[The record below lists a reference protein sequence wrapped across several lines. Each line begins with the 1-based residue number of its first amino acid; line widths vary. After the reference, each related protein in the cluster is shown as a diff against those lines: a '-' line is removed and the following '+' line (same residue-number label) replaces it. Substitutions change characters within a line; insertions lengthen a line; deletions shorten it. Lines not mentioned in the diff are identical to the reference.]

1 MTLSALLRR
10 PEDRLPPQ
18 WAALLTLAAV
28 YAASVVLGRA
38 TRLDGTQLA
47 LVWPGA
53 AVAFLWLS
61 YAWTRGSLAVHL
73 AALFA
78 TTVLVNIATGAPVVI
93 SLAFGL
99 ANCLHAV
106 GTVAVLRWWQPGPAR
121 LRCPRDLVALVCA
134 AVAGSAASGVVAP
147 LAMWLTADVDLL
159 HTAAVWLL
167 RNFSSTVV
175 LGAVAL
181 RLADRPYPVLRPGAA
196 PRAEQL
202 LVAGLVILGYVLVFG
217 SVHPSALGFALLPL
231 SMWVA
236 LRCSTT
242 VASVHVLLVGVL
254 VVVLTAAGRGPF
266 ATQEVAERI
275 LLAQAFVIVVGLV
288 ALTLA
293 LSADDRAGLV
303 AGLLEERHR
312 SAAQAAM
319 LETVLDTVDVAIV
332 ACDAQARITLM
343 NRTARAFHGGPGEED
358 VHASQWPARFALF
371 GPDGTTQLE
380 PDEVPLVQALREGR
394 VSQALITIAPSG
406 GAART
411 VRCEGRT
418 MLDVDGTLLG
428 AVVVQTDVTALRAS
442 EQRFRSA
449 FEDGPTP
456 MARLTPEGVVEHTNR
471 AMRRFLSLPSRR
483 LVGAELAGLAVAE
496 DRDRLALALQARRS
510 VEAVEVR
517 LQRADGSALWCE
529 VTSTQVDVP
538 GTPTH
543 VLVQV
548 LDVHARKLH
557 ELALEDVA
565 HRDALTGLGNR
576 KVLEHRLAELLQA
589 GGSTTVVLAY
599 LDLDG
604 FKAVNDDHG
613 HDAGDAVLRAVA
625 TRLLGLSRA
634 DDLAVRVGGDEFVLA
649 YAVRP
654 GAAAEVFAAALGA
667 RLEGVVAQ
675 VVEHAGQSLEVGV
688 SVGTVIAEPGVDP
701 ATLLRQADRAMYE
714 RKRARTSG
722 RPRFAA
728 PAPLPKDEDGRLRAL
743 RQHRV
748 LDTAA
753 DQALDELVQAA
764 ALVADVPTAL
774 ISLVDD
780 HRQWFKARCALE
792 DQQTPRDGSFCAHVV
807 ALDDELHVQDARRDP
822 RFADSPL
829 VTGELAIRSYA
840 GFPLRTPA
848 GFVLGSLCVI
858 GYVPGVLSEAQRRV
872 MRVLAAHA
880 MVLLDQHRLRAA
892 ADEELVVAAVPHQR

>member
-1 MTLSALLRR
+1 MPDLLRR
-10 PEDRLPPQ
+10 REDRLPPQ
-18 WAALLTLAAV
+18 WAALLALAAV

-61 YAWTRGSLAVHL
+61 YAWTRGWLAVHL

-78 TTVLVNIATGAPVVI
+78 TTVLLNTATDAPLGI

-99 ANCLHAV
+99 ANCLHGV
-106 GTVAVLRWWQPGPAR
+106 CTVAVLRWWQSGAAR
-121 LRCPRDLVALVCA
+121 LRCPRDLAALVCA
-134 AVAGSAASGVVAP
+134 AVAGSAASGALVL
-147 LAMWLTADVDLL
+147 LAIWLTADVDLL
-159 HTAAVWLL
+159 HTAEVWLL
-167 RNFSSTVV
+167 RNSSSTVV
-175 LGAVAL
+175 LSAVAL
-181 RLADRPYPVLRPGAA
+181 RLADRHHPVLRPGAA
-196 PRAEQL
+196 RRAEL
-202 LVAGLVILGYVLVFG
+202 LLIAGLVVVGYVVVFG

-242 VASVHVLLVGVL
+242 LASVHVLLVGVL
-254 VVVLTAAGRGPF
+254 VVMLTAAGRGPF
-266 ATQEVAERI
+266 ATQEVVERV

-293 LSADDRAGLV
+293 LSADERAGLV

-332 ACDAQARITLM
+332 ACDAQAHITLM
-343 NRTARAFHGGPGEED
+343 NRTARAFHGGPGDED
-358 VHASQWPARFALF
+358 VDASQWPARYDLF
-371 GPDGTTQLE
+371 GPDGTTRLE
-380 PDEVPLVQALREGR
+380 PDEVPLLQALREGR
-394 VSQALITIAPSG
+394 VSEALITIAPSG
-406 GAART
+406 GVART

-442 EQRFRSA
+442 EQQFRSA

-456 MARLTPEGVVEHTNR
+456 MARLTPDGVVEHTNA

-483 LVGAELAGLAVAE
+483 LVGVELAGLAASE
-496 DRDRLALALQARRS
+496 DRDRLAAAVRGRGAA
-510 VEAVEVR
+510 EAVEVR
-517 LQRADGSALWCE
+517 LERADGSALWCE
-529 VTSTQVDVP
+529 VTSTVVDLP
-538 GTPTH
+538 GTAAH

-565 HRDALTGLGNR
+565 HRDTLTGLGNR
-576 KVLEHRLAELLQA
+576 KVLEHRLEEMLQA
-589 GGSTTVVLAY
+589 GGDTAVVLAY

-613 HDAGDAVLRAVA
+613 HDAGDAVLRAVG

-634 DDLAVRVGGDEFVLA
+634 DDLVVRVGGDEFVLA

-654 GAAAEVFAAALGA
+654 RAAAERFAVELGA
-667 RLEGVVAQ
+667 RLEAAVSQ
-675 VVEHAGQSLEVGV
+675 VVEHAGQFLAVGV
-688 SVGTVIAEPGVDP
+688 SVGTVIAAPGVDP
-701 ATLLRQADRAMYE
+701 TALLRQADRVMYQ

-722 RPRFAA
+722 RPPVAA
-728 PAPLPKDEDGRLRAL
+728 PAPLPTDEDGRLRAL
-743 RQHRV
+743 GRLRV
-748 LDTAA
+748 LDTPP
-753 DQALDELVQAA
+753 DQALDQLVQAA

-774 ISLVDD
+774 VSLVDE

-792 DQQTPRDGSFCAHVV
+792 DQQTSRDVSFCAHVV
-807 ALDDELHVQDARRDP
+807 ALDDELHVEDARRDP
-822 RFADSPL
+822 RFADNPL

-840 GFPLRTPA
+840 GFPLRTSA

-858 GYVPGVLSEAQRRV
+858 GYAPGLLSEAQRRV
-872 MRVLAAHA
+872 LRVLAAHA
-880 MVLLDQHRLRAA
+880 MVLLDQRRLGAESL
-892 ADEELVVAAVPHQR
+892 EELVVGALSHQG